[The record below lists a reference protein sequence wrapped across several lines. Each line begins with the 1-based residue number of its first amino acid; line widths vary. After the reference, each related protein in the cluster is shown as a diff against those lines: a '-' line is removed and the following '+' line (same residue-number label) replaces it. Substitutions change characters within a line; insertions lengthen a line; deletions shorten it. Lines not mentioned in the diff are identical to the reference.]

1 MPDDRDR
8 SVSRDI
14 ESSEPPSPAETT
26 QDGGSTQHPTVGKPG
41 RKKNPNSQAARRDQ
55 NRIAQREFRLR
66 KQQRIRDLEASVEIL
81 SGGKDE
87 ALSQLRKV
95 LKDLMHEN
103 QILRG
108 LLKSLSGFI
117 GEGAGGV
124 LAKLGWEMSDF
135 NDLVNKAE
143 TDSAWESY
151 QRHKRE
157 RSEAAAAGPSGSST
171 SGSQKRPADD
181 SDPYGLRPKR
191 ARPGES
197 NGEPS
202 RPADNFPLLV
212 PLNPAVSSIGPNGLF
227 AASRSHDGSLL
238 SEYTRPPTS
247 ASPMFVPPPSSS
259 PVAQHAQYASSSA
272 GGMSMTFQSSYMS
285 GVSVP
290 SDSMSLP
297 LASSSVGTIAG
308 PSRTAS
314 GSQQSQQSQ
323 QQPQQQHE
331 EVEEEIEPK
340 KNDAY
345 KLIHYHLENYKRNN
359 NYCLPSSLRPTLVQR
374 TIPHESVIDGV
385 LHPEL
390 RDRMILL
397 RGKLY
402 HTCQIRNTSER
413 PLALL
418 CINNAHGTLAVPDR
432 FNLVD
437 CLHDYRYAVTIHGDD
452 VLAHNNWEI
461 AESWLQRYKFLVDPA
476 TLSITNR
483 WRRER
488 GEPELHVSEYSTEQ
502 PVQV

>member
-1 MPDDRDR
+1 MPAERDR
-8 SVSRDI
+8 SVSHDV

-26 QDGGSTQHPTVGKPG
+26 NDAGTSQSPAVGKPG

-103 QILRG
+103 QVLRG

-117 GEGAGGV
+117 GDGAGGI
-124 LAKLGWEMSDF
+124 LTKLGWEMSDF

-143 TDSAWESY
+143 TDTAWESY

-157 RSEAAAAGPSGSST
+157 NSEATAGASGSAGT
-171 SGSQKRPADD
+171 SSQKRPAED

-191 ARPGES
+191 ARATES

-202 RPADNFPLLV
+202 RANDNFPLLV
-212 PLNPAVSSIGPNGLF
+212 PLNPAVSSMGSNGLYPP
-227 AASRSHDGSLL
+227 SRPHDSSLL
-238 SEYTRPPTS
+238 SEYSRPPAS
-247 ASPMFVPPPSSS
+247 ASPMFVPPPSSP
-259 PVAQHAQYASSSA
+259 PVTQHSQYASSSSST
-272 GGMSMTFQSSYMS
+272 MPLSFQSSYMS
-285 GVSVP
+285 GMSVQ
-290 SDSMSLP
+290 SDPMSSMSLP
-297 LASSSVGTIAG
+297 NNNVASMAG
-308 PSRTAS
+308 PSRSST
-314 GSQQSQQSQ
+314 GSQPS
-323 QQPQQQHE
+323 PQQQQQ
-331 EVEEEIEPK
+331 VEEEIEPK

-345 KLIHYHLENYKRNN
+345 KLIHYHLDNYKRNN

-374 TIPHESVIDGV
+374 TIPHQSVIDGV

-397 RGKLY
+397 R
-402 HTCQIRNTSER
+402 
-413 PLALL
+413 
-418 CINNAHGTLAVPDR
+418 DR
-432 FNLVD
+432 FSLVD

-461 AESWLQRYKFLVDPA
+461 AESWLKRYKFLVDPA
-476 TLSITNR
+476 TLTITNR

-488 GEPELHVSEYSTEQ
+488 GEPELPLSEYSSEQ
-502 PVQV
+502 PVGAQV